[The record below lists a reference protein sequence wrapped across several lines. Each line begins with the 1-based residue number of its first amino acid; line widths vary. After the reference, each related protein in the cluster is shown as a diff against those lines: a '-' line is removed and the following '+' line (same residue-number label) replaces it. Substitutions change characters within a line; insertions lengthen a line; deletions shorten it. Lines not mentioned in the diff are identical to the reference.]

1 MFYSH
6 QDDAEYHFN
15 AQYDYNAEA
24 YGPTA
29 RDANLAAEGD
39 QTPDVYMTDPVAIA
53 AFLFGGNATFT
64 LVSLKSH
71 TRYTFRLRNKK
82 DGNVFFASTLTGP
95 NNDDDYEYLGY
106 IGADKGPSLLAGK
119 KGKPNDVRFKALD
132 WFLRHIMRAE
142 FPHDAE
148 FWHEG
153 RCGRCNRRLTDPVSI
168 ARGLGP
174 ECAGKV

>member
-15 AQYDYNAEA
+15 AQFDYDA
-24 YGPTA
+24 
-29 RDANLAAEGD
+29 DANIAAEGD
-39 QTPDVYMTDPVAIA
+39 QTPDGYMTDPVAIA
-53 AFLFGGNATFT
+53 AFIFGGNATFT

-82 DGNVFFASTLTGP
+82 DGNVYFASTLTGP

-106 IGADKGPSLLAGK
+106 INADNGPSLLAGK
-119 KGKPNDVRFKALD
+119 KGNAQDVRFKALD
-132 WFLRHIMRAE
+132 WFLRHIMRNE
-142 FPHDAE
+142 FPQDAE

>member
-1 MFYSH
+1 MDYIMRAELE
-6 QDDAEYHFN
+6 AEYN
-15 AQYDYNAEA
+15 GRQDYMQEA

-29 RDANLAAEGD
+29 RDAAMSAEGD
-39 QTPDVYMTDPVAIA
+39 QTPDGYMTDPVAIA

-71 TRYTFRLRNKK
+71 MRYTFRLRNKK
-82 DGNVFFASTLTGP
+82 NGNVFFLSTLTGP

-106 IGADKGPSLLAGK
+106 VGPDIGPHLRAGK
-119 KGKPNDVRFKALD
+119 KGKPTDVRFKALD

-148 FWHEG
+148 FWHAG